1 MTPGASLPHGN
12 AVRRRLRCPSTPAPA
27 WRPLG
32 ARSAPLGARPTH
44 RPAAAP
50 PLGNSTALELCPAA
64 ARPPGDAAPRRFRRP
79 ATTHSGDPAARRLV
93 PVVAF
98 PPGGDSPCRRR
109 RPTAVTLPGDCA
121 QQRRRQHDFG
131 VISACHIIGPKKK
144 RTPYNRPKKKTHGT
158 AAEPRK
164 QNKLAAGSVPIIY

>member
-27 WRPLG
+27 R
-32 ARSAPLGARPTH
+32 RPLGARPTH